1 MDHGLSGRLTNTM
14 FFLAPEP
21 HIIVITGL
29 CQSPGALRT
38 DIGGQMDTGG
48 AAGDTR
54 LLPLI
59 SARMPLFIVFS
70 SDTFLQTRTWM
81 SENTFPKALIE
92 HTSPRVHPRRF
103 RFPQTFESKHQSQEQ
118 CCYYKTYKNK
128 ESKIITT

>member
-59 SARMPLFIVFS
+59 SARMPLFIVAS

-81 SENTFPKALIE
+81 SENTFPKALIG
-92 HTSPRVHPRRF
+92 HTPVHGDGLG
-103 RFPQTFESKHQSQEQ
+103 SHKLL
-118 CCYYKTYKNK
+118 KTNIKVRKSVVITKITKIKKAKNND
-128 ESKIITT
+128 